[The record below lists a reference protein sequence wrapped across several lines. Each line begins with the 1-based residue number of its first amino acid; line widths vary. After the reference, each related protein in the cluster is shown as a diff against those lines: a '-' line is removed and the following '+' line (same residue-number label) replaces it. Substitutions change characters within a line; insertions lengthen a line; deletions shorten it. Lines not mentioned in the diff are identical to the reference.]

1 MQLSS
6 EKTMG
11 DRAGL
16 VTAVLHD
23 VLLKGEKV
31 VFADA
36 YMTNRTLNLVHQI
49 FKARTEKVKV
59 IYNSWCQEPRKAYR
73 LVDKKQFKEELI
85 KRLKSGKNCV
95 AFCGT
100 KKFAD
105 EVNKQVKKELPDLA
119 ILYYSGDTPGSVKE
133 ADLAD
138 VKCRWLQC
146 SLLLYT
152 STLTV
157 GVSAD
162 IDELC
167 WCCGCFA
174 AHNSFAVVA

>member
-1 MQLSS
+1 MPMTTS
-6 EKTMG
+6 
-11 DRAGL
+11 
-16 VTAVLHD
+16 VTSRVYAKNAL
-23 VLLKGEKV
+23 
-31 VFADA
+31 
-36 YMTNRTLNLVHQI
+36 
-49 FKARTEKVKV
+49 
-59 IYNSWCQEPRKAYR
+59 CQEPRKAYR
-73 LVDKKQFKEELI
+73 LDDTKQFKEELI

-100 KKFAD
+100 KTIAD

-119 ILYYSGDTPGSVKE
+119 ILYYSRDTPGSVKE

-152 STLTV
+152 SMLTV

-167 WCCGCFA
+167 WCWHCFA
-174 AHNSFAVVA
+174 SHHSFAVVA

>member
-1 MQLSS
+1 
-6 EKTMG
+6 MG

-23 VLLKGEKV
+23 VLLNGEKV

-36 YMTNRTLNLVHQI
+36 YVTNRTRNLVHQI
-49 FKARTEKVKV
+49 FKARTQKVKV
-59 IYNSWCQEPRKAYR
+59 IYNSWCQEPHKDYR
-73 LVDKKQFKEELI
+73 LDDKKEFVHELI
-85 KRLKSGKNCV
+85 KRMKSGKNCV

-100 KKFAD
+100 EEFAD
-105 EVNKQVKKELPDLA
+105 EVHKQVKKELPDLA

-157 GVSAD
+157 GVSAN
-162 IDELC
+162 IHELC
-167 WCCGCFA
+167 
-174 AHNSFAVVA
+174 